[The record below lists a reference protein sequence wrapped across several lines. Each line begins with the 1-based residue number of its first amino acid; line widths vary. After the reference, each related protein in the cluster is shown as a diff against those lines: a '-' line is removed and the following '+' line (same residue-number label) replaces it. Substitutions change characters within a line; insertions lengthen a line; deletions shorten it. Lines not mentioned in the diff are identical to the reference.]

1 MEIFKLFGSIFVDT
15 TDADKKLDKTN
26 KKGKGIGETL
36 GNGIKTVGKWG
47 AAVVGA
53 AATAGAAMVGMATKT
68 AANCDEIDKMSQ
80 KLGLSREAYQE
91 WNYIL
96 SQNGA
101 DINSL
106 GAGMKTLTAQMDK
119 VTEGNAAAIGNF
131 NKLGLSVYDST
142 GKLKSQEQMFEET
155 VTALQG
161 MEDGTEK
168 ARLATECCAEHNA
181 QIINGAPLLIATLIV
196 DKRSGFERDGSFST
210 SRKDAWQA
218 FDNGV
223 ATQTLCLAAND
234 LGLGTVVMGLYDI
247 DKASDIIGVPEGQL
261 LMALVAVGYPDE
273 KPSVPK
279 KKTVEDL
286 LSYC

>member
-1 MEIFKLFGSIFVDT
+1 M
-15 TDADKKLDKTN
+15 
-26 KKGKGIGETL
+26 ETL
-36 GNGIKTVGKWG
+36 ECIKTRRSVRKFKTDSVSKETIEKLVL
-47 AAVVGA
+47 AASYA
-53 AATAGAAMVGMATKT
+53 PSWKNTQTT
-68 AANCDEIDKMSQ
+68 
-80 KLGLSREAYQE
+80 R
-91 WNYIL
+91 YI
-96 SQNGA
+96 
-101 DINSL
+101 
-106 GAGMKTLTAQMDK
+106 
-119 VTEGNAAAIGNF
+119 AITN
-131 NKLGLSVYDST
+131 
-142 GKLKSQEQMFEET
+142 EE
-155 VTALQG
+155 V
-161 MEDGTEK
+161 K

-218 FDNGV
+218 FDNGI
-223 ATQTLCLAAND
+223 ATQTLCIAAND

>member
-1 MEIFKLFGSIFVDT
+1 M
-15 TDADKKLDKTN
+15 
-26 KKGKGIGETL
+26 ETL
-36 GNGIKTVGKWG
+36 ECIKTRRSVRKFKTDSVSKETIEKLVL
-47 AAVVGA
+47 AASYA
-53 AATAGAAMVGMATKT
+53 PSWKNTQTT
-68 AANCDEIDKMSQ
+68 
-80 KLGLSREAYQE
+80 R
-91 WNYIL
+91 YI
-96 SQNGA
+96 
-101 DINSL
+101 
-106 GAGMKTLTAQMDK
+106 
-119 VTEGNAAAIGNF
+119 AITN
-131 NKLGLSVYDST
+131 
-142 GKLKSQEQMFEET
+142 EE
-155 VTALQG
+155 V
-161 MEDGTEK
+161 K
-168 ARLATECCAEHNA
+168 ARL
-181 QIINGAPLLIATLIV
+181 ATLIV

-218 FDNGV
+218 FDNGI